1 MANSMLFKQSHI
13 SILNHKIA
21 TDKTPFVF
29 SNKITFKR
37 TITDAYAEIY
47 GTYSKGGM
55 PKGGYRKKGQ
65 GKKG

>member
-55 PKGGYRKKGQ
+55 PL
-65 GKKG
+65 